1 MTSKRNYPSSSMQS
15 LQKNVIFKDKIQT
28 KKVQEFAKNKNN
40 KTQSRYWTKVE
51 HELFLEALEKFGQ
64 KDVKSISAFVGTRT
78 PTQVRTHAQKYFLRL
93 KRGTNQRTFLEDN
106 LYKPVQKRDCSDDNS
121 SPKNEFRTTIIASPL
136 SPDTI
141 DITRKTT
148 SLMGNNTQV
157 TILSPVSSDPTS
169 NTFTP
174 VKDELINDIE
184 QNPAIR
190 RKTEHVTVQSIGSR
204 SSALE
209 IPKPC
214 GIIKSKLTRED
225 ISKLGYAMKVYK
237 HLKDYSTKINCIQRH
252 FFPGISTEELHLF
265 LTEFFSDNPH
275 AIHADFYLL
284 PPSLY
289 PWGNDGDYLY
299 SPTDSESREENE
311 RDTEDDYDNESYM
324 DDINNDKYIS
334 VSPLSLFYQ
343 DTDLPNTENKKRLKE
358 FSENEDLEILSITTP
373 YKRSK
378 QLIIY

>member
-106 LYKPVQKRDCSDDNS
+106 LYKPAHQRGSSEDNS
-121 SPKNEFRTTIIASPL
+121 SPVKNDIRTHTIKTSSLP
-136 SPDTI
+136 PDT
-141 DITRKTT
+141 TALPRRVT
-148 SLMGNNTQV
+148 SHMNNNTEAMV
-157 TILSPVSSDPTS
+157 PSPVSSDPIS
-169 NTFTP
+169 NTFTA
-174 VKDELINDIE
+174 VNDHLITE
-184 QNPAIR
+184 QNPVLR
-190 RKTEHVTVQSIGSR
+190 RNNEHVTVQSMGPRGS
-204 SSALE
+204 SME

-214 GIIKSKLTRED
+214 AIVKSKLTRED

-252 FFPGISTEELHLF
+252 FFPGITTEELHLF

-289 PWGNDGDYLY
+289 PWGSDGEYLY
-299 SPTDSESREENE
+299 LPTDSESKEEYE

-324 DDINNDKYIS
+324 DDINNDKC
-334 VSPLSLFYQ
+334 VSFFPLSLCHQ
-343 DTDLPNTENKKRLKE
+343 DIDLPYTENKKRLKQ
-358 FSENEDLEILSITTP
+358 FNEKEEEEILSITAP
-373 YKRSK
+373 LKRSK
-378 QLIIY
+378 LK